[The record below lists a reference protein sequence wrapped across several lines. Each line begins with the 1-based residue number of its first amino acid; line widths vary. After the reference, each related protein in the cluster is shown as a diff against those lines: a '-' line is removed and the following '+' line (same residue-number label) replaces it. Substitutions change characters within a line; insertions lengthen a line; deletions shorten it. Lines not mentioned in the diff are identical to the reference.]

1 MTALATRR
9 PRPGDSSRP
18 ATRPGIEPPP
28 HDDILLQTPPAMPR
42 AGNAPG
48 GMGGGMQ
55 MMMYLPMMLG
65 MGMSSFMMIGNSG
78 GIMPILGGG
87 LMVAS
92 LAGMGVFFL
101 VQKGAGRKA
110 SLNDERRDYL
120 RYLDGVRRKVHTI
133 ARQQRAALLHIHPD
147 PVALAS
153 VAASPRAWERRRAH
167 DDFGQLRF
175 ASGSQRLAS
184 ALKAPTDT
192 PPLEDLDPV
201 CLSAAR
207 HFLRTYAAVPDLPV
221 AIALRSYPRIVVS
234 GDRTVAL
241 DVVRAMLGQLVT
253 LHGPS
258 DVRLATCTAAD
269 TAAHWEWVKW
279 LPHTQHRSEIDGAGP
294 VRLAADGL
302 GALEHILGPDLAD
315 RGRFDSGASSST
327 EWPHIVVVLDG
338 GRTADAAALAGTPGH
353 DAPAGVTVIEIV
365 DESVATSSAAAHV
378 VCETD
383 RVGMV
388 APGGIV
394 TLGVPDRLDI
404 AGAEVLARSMAS
416 HRVRRANTLSADEPV
431 ENLSRTLSL
440 PDLLGIPDARALDLT
455 TTWARRSPRA
465 RLRIPIGLDADGNPV
480 EVDFKESA
488 EEGMGPHGLLIGATG
503 SGKSELLRTL
513 VLGLAAT
520 HSSETLNFAL
530 VDFKGGATFA
540 GLSRLPHTAAVIT
553 NLADDT
559 SLVERMRDA
568 IHGEMM
574 RRQEELH
581 ARGNYASVRDYEK
594 ARESDPS
601 MAPIPTLM
609 VIIDE
614 FSELLSAEPE
624 MIDLFVMIGR
634 LGRSLAVHLLLAS
647 QRLDEGRLRG
657 LDSHLSYRIGLRT
670 FNASESR
677 SVLGVPDAADLPPL
691 PGSGYLRT
699 DSSTLIRFKSAYVSG
714 PLPPQRQVRYE
725 AEEDLARPMSIR
737 SRVQPF
743 TLAPVDPPQIDP
755 AFTETFGA
763 VDPTESGELDAAAP
777 GRSTEGYTEASDPR
791 TESVL
796 DALVNQMNGQGPPP
810 HRLWL
815 PPLDLPPSLDRLLP
829 GLTRT
834 AERGLTSPE
843 VPVGTLVVPVGLVDR
858 PFEQRQ
864 EVYAVSLA
872 GANGHLAIVGG
883 PRSGKST
890 ALRAFLSALAL
901 THTPAEA
908 QFYCLDFGGGA
919 LTGIAGLPHC
929 GGIAGRLDPDR
940 CSRLMAEVGAVID
953 EREQL
958 FVDEGIDSIDTFRRR
973 RAAGERLG
981 ERGFGDV
988 FLVVDGYLT
997 LRDDFDLLHDELL
1010 VLVSRGLAF
1019 GVHVV
1024 ITANRWMDLRMQVRD
1039 LVGSKLELRL
1049 GDPTD
1054 SEMDRRAAAK
1064 VPGER
1069 PGRGITKQKLHWLS
1083 AIPRVDGS
1091 ASVDDLTDGVQR
1103 LTEAVT
1109 AAWPGP
1115 PAPRVRLLPRNV
1127 AVGDLAPET
1136 GGGNAEAPLV
1146 VPVALAERD
1155 LKPVSLD
1162 FRVEPHLVILGDSE
1176 CGKTA
1181 VLRLIGQQLSS
1192 RAMPSQA
1199 KFLVIDHRRSL
1210 LSEFNTEHSP
1220 WYSGTDGTTEELLEQ
1235 VVGSMQERLPS
1246 SDITPAQLRRRD
1258 WWSGPE
1264 LFVLIDDYDLV
1275 VTGSS
1280 NPTESLVPLLPHARD
1295 IGLHVIVAQR
1305 SGGASRIMYDPLIQ
1319 RMVELGGTST
1329 LLMSGSPDE
1338 GPIIGR
1344 TRMRQLPPGRGILLR
1359 RSTGEG
1365 LVQMAWSPSTAEDID
1380 TDLDTRAG
1388 GAVNDDA

>member
-1 MTALATRR
+1 MTALSTHR
-9 PRPGDSSRP
+9 PRPGDP
-18 ATRPGIEPPP
+18 ARPGTRAGTEQPPQ
-28 HDDILLQTPPAMPR
+28 DDILLQTPPSMPR
-42 AGNAPG
+42 AGNAPAG
-48 GMGGGMQ
+48 TGGGMQ
-55 MMMYLPMMLG
+55 MMMMFLPMMLG
-65 MGMSSFMMIGNSG
+65 MGMSSFMMVGTSG
-78 GIMPILGGG
+78 GIMPVLGGG
-87 LMVAS
+87 LMVVS
-92 LAGMGVFFL
+92 MAGMGVLFL
-101 VQKGAGRKA
+101 AQRGAGRKA
-110 SLNDERRDYL
+110 GLNDERRDYL
-120 RYLDGVRRKVHTI
+120 RYLDGVRRTVHMI
-133 ARQQRAALLHIHPD
+133 ARQQRAALLHVHPD

-167 DDFGQLRF
+167 AGFGQLRF
-175 ASGSQRLAS
+175 ARGSQRLAS

-221 AIALRSYPRIVVS
+221 AIALRSHPRIVVS
-234 GDRTVAL
+234 GERAVAL

-253 LHGPS
+253 LHGPD
-258 DVRLATCTAAD
+258 DVRLATCTAPD
-269 TAAHWEWVKW
+269 TAAEWEWVKW
-279 LPHTQHRSEIDGAGP
+279 LPHTQHRSELDGAGP
-294 VRLAADGL
+294 VRLAAHGL
-302 GALEHILGPDLAD
+302 GEIERLLAPGLGD
-315 RGRFDSGASSST
+315 RGRFDGGVAGSA
-327 EWPHIVVVLDG
+327 EWPHVVVVLDG
-338 GRTADAAALAGTPGH
+338 GRTADATMLAGTPGH
-353 DAPAGVTVIEIV
+353 AAPAGVTVIEII
-365 DESVATSSAAAHV
+365 DEPVTVGSPAAQL

-383 RVGMV
+383 RVGMMG
-388 APGGIV
+388 PGGIV
-394 TLGVPDRLDI
+394 GLGVPDRLD
-404 AGAEVLARSMAS
+404 AADAEVLARSMAG
-416 HRVRRANTLSADEPV
+416 HRVRRGDAVAPDEPV

-440 PDLLGIPDARALDLT
+440 PDLLGIPDARALDLG
-455 TTWARRSPRA
+455 TTWARRSARA

-540 GLSRLPHTAAVIT
+540 GLGRLPHTAAVIT

-574 RRQEELH
+574 RRQEVLH
-581 ARGNYASVRDYEK
+581 AHGNYASVRDYEK

-601 MAPIPTLM
+601 LSPIPTLM

-670 FNASESR
+670 FNAGESR

-714 PLPPQRQVRYE
+714 PLPPPRRVRHE
-725 AEEDLARPMSIR
+725 SEDLPARPLSVR

-743 TLAPVDPPQIDP
+743 TLARVDQPQVDPV
-755 AFTETFGA
+755 G
-763 VDPTESGELDAAAP
+763 VDSTGGHAAADGVLRAAGTDGSTES
-777 GRSTEGYTEASDPR
+777 YTEAADPR
-791 TESVL
+791 SESVL
-796 DALVNQMNGQGPPP
+796 DALVDQMTGQGPPP
-810 HRLWL
+810 HQLWL

-829 GLTRT
+829 GLVPTP
-834 AERGLTSPE
+834 ERGLTSPQ

-864 EVYAVSLA
+864 AVYAVSLA

-890 ALRAFLSALAL
+890 VLRAFLSALSL

-908 QFYCLDFGGGA
+908 QFFCLDFGGGA
-919 LTGIAGLPHC
+919 LTGVAGLPHC

-940 CSRLMAEVGAVID
+940 CSRLMAEVAAVVD

-997 LRDDFDLLHDELL
+997 LRDDFDSLHDELL

-1069 PGRGITKQKLHWLS
+1069 PGRGITKEKLHWLS

-1091 ASVDDLTDGVQR
+1091 TAVDDLADGVQR
-1103 LTEAVT
+1103 LAEAVT

-1115 PAPRVRLLPRNV
+1115 PAPQVRLLPRNV
-1127 AVGDLAPET
+1127 GVGDLAPET
-1136 GGGNAEAPLV
+1136 KPTGGSDVPLV
-1146 VPVALAERD
+1146 VPVGLAERD

-1181 VLRLIGQQLSS
+1181 LLRMIGRQLSA
-1192 RAMPSQA
+1192 RALPAQA
-1199 KFLVIDHRRSL
+1199 KMLVIDHRRSL
-1210 LSEFNTEHSP
+1210 LGEFDTEHSP
-1220 WYSGTDGTTEELLEQ
+1220 WYSGTDTTTEELLEQ
-1235 VVGSMQERLPS
+1235 VVGSMHERLPS
-1246 SDITPAQLRRRD
+1246 TDVTPAQLRRRD

-1275 VTGSS
+1275 ATGSS
-1280 NPTESLVPLLPHARD
+1280 NPTQGLVPLLPHARD

-1329 LLMSGSPDE
+1329 VLMSGSPDE
-1338 GPIIGR
+1338 GPVVGR
-1344 TRMRQLPPGRGILLR
+1344 TRMRQLPPGRGILVR
-1359 RSTGEG
+1359 RSDGAGT
-1365 LVQMAWSPSTAEDID
+1365 VQMAWSPST
-1380 TDLDTRAG
+1380 TDRGDEAD
-1388 GAVNDDA
+1388 DDA